1 MSKYL
6 SFVPLSMYNI
16 AAFLR
21 SQLFLLPVL
30 LFFYQENGLTVGDF
44 YLIQGLIV
52 FFAFLFEI
60 PAGYLGDIFP
70 RKYILI
76 TAYALFLGRLFLW
89 IFFRGF
95 EIILI
100 GEFLYACSKAC
111 FDSVSSSFIYDIL
124 KKNNEEAK
132 MVKAYSNFNA
142 AMYIGTGIAALL
154 GAGLYEKLGSHV
166 LLIAEFII

>member
-52 FFAFLFEI
+52 FLPFCLKFRPDTSATSFR
-60 PAGYLGDIFP
+60 ANIF
-70 RKYILI
+70 
-76 TAYALFLGRLFLW
+76 
-89 IFFRGF
+89 
-95 EIILI
+95 
-100 GEFLYACSKAC
+100 
-111 FDSVSSSFIYDIL
+111 
-124 KKNNEEAK
+124 
-132 MVKAYSNFNA
+132 
-142 AMYIGTGIAALL
+142 
-154 GAGLYEKLGSHV
+154 
-166 LLIAEFII
+166 

>member
-52 FFAFLFEI
+52 FFAFLLKFR
-60 PAGYLGDIFP
+60 PDTSATSFRANIF
-70 RKYILI
+70 
-76 TAYALFLGRLFLW
+76 
-89 IFFRGF
+89 
-95 EIILI
+95 
-100 GEFLYACSKAC
+100 
-111 FDSVSSSFIYDIL
+111 
-124 KKNNEEAK
+124 
-132 MVKAYSNFNA
+132 
-142 AMYIGTGIAALL
+142 
-154 GAGLYEKLGSHV
+154 
-166 LLIAEFII
+166 

>member
-70 RKYILI
+70 DGC
-76 TAYALFLGRLFLW
+76 FC
-89 IFFRGF
+89 GF
-95 EIILI
+95 
-100 GEFLYACSKAC
+100 
-111 FDSVSSSFIYDIL
+111 SS
-124 KKNNEEAK
+124 
-132 MVKAYSNFNA
+132 
-142 AMYIGTGIAALL
+142 
-154 GAGLYEKLGSHV
+154 AGLKSSLSANFYTPVPKPV
-166 LLIAEFII
+166 LTRCLLPLSTTF

>member
-52 FFAFLFEI
+52 FFALSLIHISLPI
-60 PAGYLGDIFP
+60 PTTPF
-70 RKYILI
+70 
-76 TAYALFLGRLFLW
+76 
-89 IFFRGF
+89 
-95 EIILI
+95 
-100 GEFLYACSKAC
+100 
-111 FDSVSSSFIYDIL
+111 
-124 KKNNEEAK
+124 
-132 MVKAYSNFNA
+132 
-142 AMYIGTGIAALL
+142 
-154 GAGLYEKLGSHV
+154 
-166 LLIAEFII
+166 